1 MIFIENGFY
10 DIGYEINKKIH
21 MKVRFPGKTVIGGY
35 EVCFDKRNLFV
46 YKTSSHCQAFII
58 RKQKWR
64 ELESQHRECYDY
76 IKRKSLLDYMTKI
89 RKPLL
94 AKKEDDIE
102 HYDLRAD
109 YK

>member
-46 YKTSSHCQAFII
+46 YKTFSHCHAFII

-64 ELESQHRECYDY
+64 EFELKNNLSALSMYMKCSEY
-76 IKRKSLLDYMTKI
+76 IYI
-89 RKPLL
+89 
-94 AKKEDDIE
+94 
-102 HYDLRAD
+102 
-109 YK
+109 